1 MELKFSIY
9 FSIYLFFVFI
19 ECIRMSISRTMHNNC
34 TKLQSTYYYNGISFI
49 NIVNF
54 FSDAIILYNKYFKLD
69 SYFYQRIG
77 DWNVLF
83 LLWWCLKVHKTC
95 NLAEF
100 DDMDIQKVTN
110 GMIFQFRDMILFFLS
125 IDYHSD
131 FFNLQEKT

>member
-1 MELKFSIY
+1 MRLKFSIY
-9 FSIYLFFVFI
+9 CLIYFFFMFI
-19 ECIRMSISRTMHNNC
+19 ECVRMSISKTMHNNC

-54 FSDAIILYNKYFKLD
+54 SSDVIILHNKYFKLD

-83 LLWWCLKVHKTC
+83 LLWWCMKVHKTC
-95 NLAEF
+95 NQAKF
-100 DDMDIQKVTN
+100 NDMDIRKVTN
-110 GMIFQFRDMILFFLS
+110 GMMFQFRDKILLFIS
-125 IDYHSD
+125 IDYHSI